1 MILQLC
7 CIEIIYFDYSIHNVI
22 FGICNRRN
30 DSLQSIAVCMRA
42 HTQLQLGPTGDR
54 YVVCDTSAVCLL
66 HFSCSTGVS
75 SSSLAAY
82 GSSLGSPCSVLSR
95 AISQHYQ
102 ETRLTHVH
110 MHTHTHTHTP
120 LTATTQPI
128 HPHSPRPAGLSGL
141 FCTRL
146 CKQEFCLKL
155 HQNAQI
161 YGNC

>member
-1 MILQLC
+1 MLY

-42 HTQLQLGPTGDR
+42 HTQLQLGPTGDH
-54 YVVCDTSAVCLL
+54 YVVCNTSAVCLL

-110 MHTHTHTHTP
+110 MHTPTHPHTHTSHSNHPTNTSP
-120 LTATTQPI
+120 LSTASRLVWTVLYT
-128 HPHSPRPAGLSGL
+128 SLLAGVL
-141 FCTRL
+141 FKAPSECTDIW
-146 CKQEFCLKL
+146 KL
-155 HQNAQI
+155 LN
-161 YGNC
+161 

>member
-1 MILQLC
+1 MLY

-42 HTQLQLGPTGDR
+42 HTQLQLGPTGDH
-54 YVVCDTSAVCLL
+54 YVVCNTSAVCLL

-110 MHTHTHTHTP
+110 MHTPTHPHTHTSHSNHPTNTSP
-120 LTATTQPI
+120 LSTA
-128 HPHSPRPAGLSGL
+128 S
-141 FCTRL
+141 RL
-146 CKQEFCLKL
+146 VWTVLYTSL
-155 HQNAQI
+155 
-161 YGNC
+161 